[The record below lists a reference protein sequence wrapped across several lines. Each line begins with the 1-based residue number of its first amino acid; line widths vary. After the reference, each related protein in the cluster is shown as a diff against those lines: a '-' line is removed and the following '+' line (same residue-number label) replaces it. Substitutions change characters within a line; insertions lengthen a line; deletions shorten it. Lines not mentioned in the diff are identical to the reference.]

1 MVGRVS
7 APIAMI
13 IIRIMITMIKLL
25 RDGWSHDEKTLRKS
39 QGRSTPRRAAFGS
52 YSQSP
57 LTSQEHLC
65 NVWLNILILTF
76 QSIRSCTR
84 ASIFQCLDLHSEDHR
99 WVKLHPDQVHLNMY
113 LSQDGRRKM
122 PPEVLLW
129 AVPQLNTA
137 QSDLEIETHLAANL
151 LSSAPLISRRVPDF
165 DSRKLC
171 C

>member
-7 APIAMI
+7 APIALI

-65 NVWLNILILTF
+65 NVWLNFLILTF

-84 ASIFQCLDLHSEDHR
+84 ASIFLCLDLHSEDHR
-99 WVKLHPDQVHLNMY
+99 WVKLHPDQVHLY
-113 LSQDGRRKM
+113 LHICTCPKMGEGRCLQRCCYGLCHHSTLRSLILKSK
-122 PPEVLLW
+122 PTSLPISCRLR
-129 AVPQLNTA
+129 
-137 QSDLEIETHLAANL
+137 
-151 LSSAPLISRRVPDF
+151 PL
-165 DSRKLC
+165 
-171 C
+171 